1 MRLMRELGIME
12 LSDTGNWVDQPLPP
26 LDTLLPEDVNAPV
39 ENPSAE
45 SESPETLGERF
56 HNRILRL
63 QAKIEK
69 IISDRYYSTD

>member
-1 MRLMRELGIME
+1 MRELGIME
-12 LSDTGNWVDQPLPP
+12 LSDNGNWVDQPLPP
-26 LDTLLPEDVNAPV
+26 LAALLPEDINAPV
-39 ENPSAE
+39 ESPTVE
-45 SESPETLGERF
+45 SESAETLGERF